1 VIVPRAWDI
10 TAPFIRPFD
19 TAFQEALALSHLEY
33 GLGVTS
39 GIAGFCLFNGQ
50 FLYHAAHPPLL
61 QLMYAGLYAL
71 FGVSEWVSR
80 AFCALM
86 ALGTALCL
94 WAAMIKTGTRKAAFW
109 AALFFAAITL
119 SVEMGRTT
127 NYEPGALFFISL
139 FLLGYTMRANRRGI
153 ALMTVAVFIG
163 GFFEWTVYLA
173 LPAVA
178 VAALIEQRVARAKR
192 SLPVKNTGKPSR
204 LRQWHPIPARTFR
217 NLKFLLAPSIAAAVA
232 LVTVFSWQKAVVG
245 VIPVV
250 SHASTRSDPRAIFD
264 IAAWLE
270 AISYPLRGVG
280 LGWLVV
286 AFGIYR
292 IRTTYRNAPRATG
305 LLIAYLATPVFFF
318 LLAPQLVLT
327 HPLASLYI
335 IAPVAMLLGIS
346 AEGTKPKIM
355 FALLG
360 LLLVYYLA
368 NDALVIRN
376 RAPFFYNLS
385 RVVAK
390 RIEANPGCK
399 AYDSTAIGY
408 LRYYHNVETFHA
420 VGANEPPVE
429 EFIDNKDVCV
439 FIQDVA
445 NPEVGYVRDAVNHA
459 AKDGKIGLAWKL
471 HGVEVWVR
479 GAGVGTVILTNLLDR
494 AEAPPSSGRWWER
507 PAADIIEVG
516 AELKYGIS
524 HHARRD
530 GNSVIRF
537 TDIAA
542 PVGAVFETVARL
554 KPGVCNPARTDGVG
568 FKVTV
573 SSDQWSKSVEGQ
585 IIPDK
590 KGCKPV
596 SVKIDIETGVDKVS
610 VELTVKARQNA
621 AFDRFFWENP
631 RIVPPG
637 GE

>member
-10 TAPFIRPFD
+10 TAPFVRPFD

-33 GLGVTS
+33 GLGVTR
-39 GIAGFCLFNGQ
+39 GIAGFGLFNGQ

-61 QLMYAGLYAL
+61 QLIYAGLYAL
-71 FGVSEWVSR
+71 FGVGEWVSR

-109 AALFFAAITL
+109 AALFFAAMTL

-153 ALMTVAVFIG
+153 ALMTAAVFIG

-178 VAALIEQRVARAKR
+178 VATFIEEK
-192 SLPVKNTGKPSR
+192 
-204 LRQWHPIPARTFR
+204 TFR
-217 NLKFLLAPSIAAAVA
+217 SLKFLVAPSVAAAVA
-232 LVTVFSWQKAVVG
+232 LVAVFSWQKAVVG

-292 IRTTYRNAPRATG
+292 IRTIYRNAPRATG

-335 IAPVAMLLGIS
+335 VAPVAMLLGIS
-346 AEGTKPKIM
+346 AEGKKPKIM

-368 NDALVIRN
+368 NDALIIRN

-385 RVVAK
+385 RVVAD
-390 RIEANPGCK
+390 RIGADPARK

-439 FIQDVA
+439 FIQDAA
-445 NPEVGYVRDAVNHA
+445 NPEVGYVRDAVNRA

-479 GAGVGTVILTNLLDR
+479 GPGVGTVILTNLLDR
-494 AEAPPSSGRWWER
+494 AEAAPSSKRWWER
-507 PAADIIEVG
+507 PAADIIEVDE
-516 AELKYGIS
+516 ELKYGIS

-530 GNSVIRF
+530 GDSVVRF
-537 TDIAA
+537 RDIAV
-542 PVGAVFETVARL
+542 PVGAAFETVARL
-554 KPGVCNPARTDGVG
+554 KPGVCNPARTDGVD

-596 SVKIDIETGVDKVS
+596 PVKIDIETGVDKVS